1 VVAGISSNDDAEDT
15 VFAGFDMAADGS
27 QFTVSPEGGADI
39 ASVAGM
45 TTSVT
50 PRDDG
55 YETMRANGRAGDEQS
70 RLAARV
76 VRDDDNEVLLAADVW
91 SHGNRATQTAQSG
104 YFAWGN
110 TTSQAAVDALNAGNV
125 SVNFAG
131 NMSVDKLTDVSMTV
145 DFGSNPTWTGT
156 WNNPGYSFG
165 AGGVVSGA
173 DLISEPGQFTENVV
187 AEQSFVQGVLLGEP
201 GGAHGIAHVIDVTLA
216 EQDRIKD
223 VGLLREVIAD

>member
-1 VVAGISSNDDAEDT
+1 VVAGTSSSDDAEDT
-15 VFAGFDMAADGS
+15 AFARFDMAADGS
-27 QFTVSPEGGADI
+27 QFTVSPEGVADI
-39 ASVAGM
+39 DSVAGM

-50 PRDDG
+50 PGADG

-70 RLAARV
+70 RLAALV
-76 VRDDDNEVLLAADVW
+76 IRDDEDQVLLASQIW
-91 SHGNRATQTAQSG
+91 THGNRATQTAQSG

-110 TTSQAAVDALNAGNV
+110 ATSQAAIDALNAGNV

-131 NMSVDKLTDVSMTV
+131 NMAVDKLTDVSMTV
-145 DFGSNPTWTGT
+145 DFGTNPGWTGT
-156 WNNPGYSFG
+156 WTNPGYSFG

-173 DLISEPGQFTENVV
+173 DLISQPGQFTENVV

-201 GGAHGIAHVIDVTLA
+201 GGANGIAHIIDVTLA
-216 EQDRIKD
+216 DQDRIKD